1 MTMPL
6 DDLALALQRA
16 IDRFVRRL
24 RRGSAPERTHR
35 RLLIVQI
42 DGLSRGV
49 LERGL
54 ASGYMPF
61 LNRLLRDGYRLEP
74 MTVGLPTSTPAF
86 QMAAMYGVRPDI
98 PGFHYFDRERQSDIH
113 FPRRGH
119 AALVEARQAAGRRG
133 IVHGG
138 STYGCVFTGGA
149 ENNLFSFASL
159 TRPSGRGLL
168 AALSPFVLVAWVC
181 LKNLL
186 RTIVELVRALAR
198 LVTHPARARQGW
210 RWTTIK
216 IGFSVWVRGFF
227 TLAVSRDLYA
237 GVPVVYVNYL
247 DYDVTAHAFGPRSRP
262 ALLSLRRVDRAIRQ
276 LWRVARRVPEH
287 RYDVYVLADH
297 GQAPC
302 RPYLAV
308 SGGRRF
314 ERWVFEKFLDSTPSE
329 AAEGRPQSGLA
340 AGLREHGQATPAL
353 FQRFLNYLEEDFV
366 RDSDPEA
373 YQQDGVRVISAGP
386 NAFLYVLDVKGP
398 LGFDAIEQ
406 RFPRL
411 AEQLSLSPGVG
422 FVLARSA
429 GGPLCFRQGR
439 CYQLRESEPGPFA
452 QRADATLVV
461 QAIADL
467 MAMRSAGDLVIYGI
481 DAPEGHVSYIRE
493 VGAHAGPSPD
503 ELHTFILH
511 PAEVSLPAPITHPVQ
526 LYDYFIRY
534 QERSPSGAPRTAPQ
548 EETVR

>member
-1 MTMPL
+1 MTMSL
-6 DDLALALQRA
+6 DDFALALQRA
-16 IDRFVRRL
+16 VDRLIRRL

-42 DGLSRGV
+42 DGLSRVV

-61 LNRLLRDGYRLEP
+61 LKRLLRDGYRLQP

-98 PGFHYFDRERQSDIH
+98 PGFHYFDRERQADIH

-149 ENNLFSFASL
+149 DNNLFSFASL

-168 AALSPFVLVAWVC
+168 AALSPFVLVVWVC

-186 RTIVELVRALAR
+186 RTLVELVRATAR
-198 LVTHPARARQGW
+198 LVTDPDAARQGW
-210 RWTTIK
+210 RWTTMK

-237 GVPVVYVNYL
+237 GIPAVYVNYL
-247 DYDVTAHAFGPRSRP
+247 DYDVAAHAYGPRSRP

-287 RYDVYVLADH
+287 QYDIYVLADH

-302 RPYLAV
+302 TPYLAIN
-308 SGGRRF
+308 GGRRF
-314 ERWVFEKFLDSTPSE
+314 ERWVFEEFLDAMPAE
-329 AAEGRPQSGLA
+329 AAEARRQSGLA
-340 AGLREHGQATPAL
+340 AGIREHRRAGPAL
-353 FQRFLNYLEEDFV
+353 FQRFLNYLEEDFL
-366 RDSDPEA
+366 RQSDPEA
-373 YQQDGVRVISAGP
+373 HQRDGVRVISAGP
-386 NAFLYVLDVKGP
+386 NAFLYVLEVEAP
-398 LGFDAIEQ
+398 LDSAAIEQ
-406 RFPRL
+406 RFPGL
-411 AEQLSLSPGVG
+411 AEQLSRSRGVG
-422 FVLARSA
+422 FVLARSE
-429 GGPLCFRQGR
+429 GGPLCFRDGER
-439 CYQLRESEPGPFA
+439 YQLRESEPGPFA
-452 QRADATLVV
+452 GRADAALVV
-461 QAIADL
+461 QGIADL
-467 MAMRSAGDLVIYGI
+467 MGMPSAGDLVIYGI
-481 DAPEGHVSYIRE
+481 DAPQGHVSFIAE
-493 VGAHAGPSPD
+493 VGAHAGPSPE

-511 PAEVSLPAPITHPVQ
+511 PMQVTLPSPITHPVQ
-526 LYDYFIRY
+526 LYDHFIRY
-534 QERSPSGAPRTAPQ
+534 QEGRPTDAPRTVPQ
-548 EETVR
+548 QEKPR